1 MQSAIDAVRRFNRV
15 VTQRVGALNEDYL
28 ARTRPLGASRVLWEV
43 GPGGID
49 VRAVRARLDLDAGY
63 LSRLLRRLE
72 DERLIEVQPDPRD
85 QRVRVVRLTARGRAE
100 RAELDQRSDDLARSL
115 LQPLS
120 DAQRG
125 QLIAAMRTVETLL
138 TAGLVDIRIEDPA
151 APDAQRCL
159 QAYFTELDTRFG
171 DGFDPGQSNPAAA
184 DELRP
189 PDGLILLARLAEA
202 PVGCG
207 AVKLH
212 GTRPAELKRMWVDP
226 AARGLGLGR
235 RLLQELEQ
243 HARESGARVVRLETN
258 RELTE
263 AIRLYRSSGYR
274 EVPPFNQER
283 YADHWFEKTL
293 PVA

>member
-1 MQSAIDAVRRFNRV
+1 M
-15 VTQRVGALNEDYL
+15 
-28 ARTRPLGASRVLWEV
+28 P
-43 GPGGID
+43 
-49 VRAVRARLDLDAGY
+49 
-63 LSRLLRRLE
+63 
-72 DERLIEVQPDPRD
+72 
-85 QRVRVVRLTARGRAE
+85 
-100 RAELDQRSDDLARSL
+100 
-115 LQPLS
+115 
-120 DAQRG
+120 
-125 QLIAAMRTVETLL
+125 
-138 TAGLVDIRIEDPA
+138 AGL
-151 APDAQRCL
+151 L
-159 QAYFTELDTRFG
+159 TELDTRFG

-189 PDGLILLARLAEA
+189 PAGLILVARLAEA

-212 GTRPAELKRMWVDP
+212 GKSPAELKRMWVDP

-283 YADHWFEKTL
+283 YADHWFEKML
-293 PVA
+293 P